1 MEVFTLRSL
10 TFSKINLINL
20 KHFIFLIGYLLT
32 TSQNCKHMKY
42 IFTIF
47 FISLSLLSFS
57 QDNLSL
63 EYYLPKNTTYSPEI
77 PTPQSVLG
85 YIPGK
90 WHVTHDKL
98 VTYMKTLAAA
108 SPRIT
113 IEDRGKTFEDRP
125 LLLLTVTSEKNHNN
139 IKDIQKKHVELTKSG
154 SNQLNIKDLPA
165 IVYQG
170 FSIHGNEPSG
180 SNASLIAAYYL
191 AAAQGE
197 EIEKLLNDVVIL
209 FDPSF
214 NPDGLQRFAYWANT
228 NKSKNISTDP
238 QDREYSEIWPEGRTN
253 HYWFDMNRDWLP
265 VQLPESQARIATFH
279 KWYPNILTDH
289 HEMGPNSTFF
299 FQPGIQSR
307 THPLTPKLNQELTK
321 KIATYHAKALDNI
334 GSLYYTEE
342 NFDDFYYG
350 KGSTFPDINGGI
362 GILFEQGSSRGHAQ
376 QTDNGILTF
385 PFTIRN
391 QFTAALSTLEAAK
404 SMRKELLEYKR
415 NFYNNARKEESK
427 GAYLFGNEKDAASS
441 YHLAEILKKHQ
452 VQLHEIKQDIT
463 IENKRF
469 KKGYSYIVP
478 KNQRQK
484 RLLKAIFEK
493 RTTFQDSLFYDIS
506 AWTFPLAFNLDFTE
520 NVSSVHFG
528 NEILDLTHKKIAP
541 VTKSDYA
548 YLLEWH
554 EYYTPRAL
562 YQILSKGIRAK
573 VGISPFS
580 LENKDYD
587 YGTILIPV
595 QNQKLDKDEL
605 YALLQKIG
613 LDNHID
619 ITNVST
625 GLTKGIDLGSN
636 KFRTLS
642 IPKIGLFTG
651 NGITSYDSG
660 EIWHLMDQR
669 YDIPITKLTT
679 DNLTRTDLSKYT
691 HIILPNS
698 RKESINN
705 QNVEKLKKWVLDG
718 GTLIGYRNA
727 AKFFKDKNFIKIEF
741 ITPEND
747 AKNISFEQK
756 QDFYGAQVIGGA
768 IFEAKIDRSHPINFG
783 YKNDK
788 ISLFRNTTL
797 FIKPDKQSYNNPIQY
812 TKNPLLSGYI
822 SKKNLDSLSK
832 TVPFK
837 YNQFGRGKII
847 LFTDNTNFR
856 AFWYGTNKLLMNA
869 IFFSNEM

>member
-1 MEVFTLRSL
+1 
-10 TFSKINLINL
+10 
-20 KHFIFLIGYLLT
+20 
-32 TSQNCKHMKY
+32 MKY
-42 IFTIF
+42 IFTLLF
-47 FISLSLLSFS
+47 VSLSTVSFS
-57 QDNLSL
+57 QDSLSL
-63 EYYLPKNTTYSPEI
+63 EYYLPKNTTYNPQI
-77 PTPQSVLG
+77 PTPQSILG

-98 VTYMKTLAAA
+98 VSYMQALAAA

-125 LLLLTVTSEKNHNN
+125 LLLLTITSEKNHN
-139 IKDIQKKHVELTKSG
+139 ILKDIQKKHVELTKSG
-154 SNQLNIKDLPA
+154 SNQISTDGLPA
-165 IVYQG
+165 IIYQG

-191 AAAQGE
+191 AAAQGQ
-197 EIEKLLNDVVIL
+197 EIENLLNDVVIL
-209 FDPSF
+209 LDPSL

-228 NKSKNISTDP
+228 NKSKNMSTDP
-238 QDREYSEIWPEGRTN
+238 QDREYSEIWPGGRTN

-289 HEMGPNSTFF
+289 HEMGSNSTFF

-321 KIATYHAKALDNI
+321 KIANYHTKALDNI

-376 QTDNGILTF
+376 QTDNGVLTF
-385 PFTIRN
+385 PFTIKN

-415 NFYNNARKEESK
+415 DFYNNARKEDAK
-427 GAYLFGNEKDAASS
+427 DAYIFGNEKDGASS
-441 YHLAEILKKHQ
+441 FHLAEILKKHQ
-452 VQLHEIKQDIT
+452 VQLYEVKQDVIIQNT
-463 IENKRF
+463 YF
-469 KKGYSYIVP
+469 KKGHSYMVP

-493 RTTFQDSLFYDIS
+493 RTSFQDSLFYDIS
-506 AWTFPLAFNLDFTE
+506 AWTFPLAFNLDYTD
-520 NVSSVHFG
+520 NASYAHIG
-528 NEILDLTHKKIAP
+528 DEILDLAHRKIAP

-573 VGISPFS
+573 VGTKPFS

-605 YALLQKIG
+605 HAFLQKTG

-619 ITNVST
+619 IANVST
-625 GLTKGIDLGSN
+625 GLTKGIDLGSD
-636 KFRTLS
+636 KFRPLS

-679 DNLTRTDLSKYT
+679 DNLTRTELSVYT

-698 RKESINN
+698 WKESINN
-705 QNVEKLKKWVLDG
+705 QNVEKLKKWVLNG
-718 GTLIGYRNA
+718 GTLIGYRNT
-727 AKFFKDKNFIKIEF
+727 AKFFKDKDFMKIEF
-741 ITPEND
+741 ATPEND

-756 QDFYGAQVIGGA
+756 QDFFGAQVIGGA
-768 IFEAKIDRSHPINFG
+768 IFEAKTDRSHPINFG
-783 YKNDK
+783 YKKDK
-788 ISLFRNTTL
+788 IALFRNTTL

-822 SKKNLDSLSK
+822 SKKNLDSLPG

-837 YNQFGRGKII
+837 CNQLGKGKVI

-856 AFWYGTNKLLMNA
+856 GFWYGTNKLLMNA
-869 IFFSNEM
+869 IFFSDEM